1 MTSEDGADQHL
12 SFSQPRLSR
21 LAYLE
26 LGVDNLNDDVLVG
39 EPDDE
44 PVLGSVV
51 LVLGHVEGLRTV
63 GLSLTSSSVL
73 DLESREV
80 GSAEAGERGQGD
92 QNVSPSVFWRLGKQ
106 RV

>member
-51 LVLGHVEGLRTV
+51 LVLGLRDETLSGV
-63 GLSLTSSSVL
+63 VWSKKQWTKSVWTTGTSLTAVS
-73 DLESREV
+73 
-80 GSAEAGERGQGD
+80 GED
-92 QNVSPSVFWRLGKQ
+92 T
-106 RV
+106 